1 MNEAGAS
8 EKEIRKAIS
17 DAVNIRNTAKDI
29 METHGLQYLGIKKI
43 EGVKKDRKKTNRLT
57 ELVSIA
63 AAFAL
68 NCTSSLETH
77 LEKARNIGLSE
88 GEIKT
93 TLDNAY
99 FIKGEAAHY
108 VEEMVKLEKKY
119 DELQELYDQLQ
130 NTQAMLVQSE
140 KMAALGKLVATVL
153 HEMNTPIGVIQS
165 NLDIASR
172 SVKTLL
178 DLIANIPD
186 AEELLTNPRFQK
198 TLKLI
203 QESQQTST
211 GANARIVSIMRSLKS
226 FSRLDEAPFQKIDIH
241 ECIENVLTLI
251 EVDTKDRIKLIKT
264 YGKIPPAPCY
274 PHELTQVFM
283 NILSNAV
290 KAIEKKG
297 EIRIRT
303 FRDNSCIKVE
313 ISDNGCGISPCK
325 IARLFDPDFSQS
337 GSRVKAKL
345 GLFTSYNI
353 MKKHQGDIS
362 AKSELG
368 KGSTFTLSFP
378 LNLEE
383 QREEVKIDNVSKSSS
398 RCDKMDN

>member
-1 MNEAGAS
+1 MDNGVVIRSRKLNIRSKDHQDNGYKRQEASSHYSVAIFEKS
-8 EKEIRKAIS
+8 AIPRRSDLEDELQKMYPHLKEIRVVDPGIEDF
-17 DAVNIRNTAKDI
+17 DAV
-29 METHGLQYLGIKKI
+29 Q
-43 EGVKKDRKKTNRLT
+43 KT
-57 ELVSIA
+57 IA
-63 AAFAL
+63 
-68 NCTSSLETH
+68 
-77 LEKARNIGLSE
+77 R
-88 GEIKT
+88 
-93 TLDNAY
+93 
-99 FIKGEAAHY
+99 EAAHY